1 MPIEDYPN
9 LVQNSARTP
18 EQIQERNRKAGI
30 ASGVSRRKRK
40 TFAEGI
46 KQILEMP
53 VDDPATLEAL
63 QLLGLDGT
71 FLDAINMAQTAA
83 ARKGDTEAARFLRDT
98 VGEKPRE
105 GLELGNLDD
114 RPLETIDLSKLSDE
128 QLMRMAS
135 KRRGNG
141 E

>member
-9 LVQNSARTP
+9 LIPNSERSP
-18 EQIQERNRKAGI
+18 EQLREQTRKGGI
-30 ASGVSRRKRK
+30 ASGVARRKRK

-46 KQILEMP
+46 KQILDMP
-53 VDDPATLEAL
+53 VDDPETLEAL
-63 QLLGLDGT
+63 KLLGLDGT
-71 FLDAINMAQTAA
+71 FLDAINLAQTAA

-98 VGEKPRE
+98 IGEKPRE

-128 QLMRMAS
+128 QLMLMAA